1 MRPLL
6 ILPLLTLASPALAQ
20 STPAPL
26 PPQMMD
32 PALPAQLGRMAG
44 ALTHAL
50 MNLPVGELEAAIEGR
65 PASPA
70 DRRKT
75 VGSET
80 RRDNPYVEQ
89 DIQRDVASS
98 AGVMQSSARAMQRAM
113 PRSSRR
119 SARPPRR
126 SSARP
131 PTCPAPPTRGAK
143 SRFARAVAL
152 AAARALG
159 KTMACELWL
168 HKQMIERIEPTPV

>member
-6 ILPLLTLASPALAQ
+6 ILPLLTLASSALAQ

-113 PRSSRR
+113 PAIEQALGQAAAAIERETANLPSP
-119 SARPPRR
+119 AYPRR
-126 SSARP
+126 
-131 PTCPAPPTRGAK
+131 
-143 SRFARAVAL
+143 
-152 AAARALG
+152 
-159 KTMACELWL
+159 
-168 HKQMIERIEPTPV
+168 

>member
-113 PRSSRR
+113 PAIEQALGQAAAAIERETANLPSP
-119 SARPPRR
+119 AYPRR
-126 SSARP
+126 
-131 PTCPAPPTRGAK
+131 
-143 SRFARAVAL
+143 
-152 AAARALG
+152 
-159 KTMACELWL
+159 
-168 HKQMIERIEPTPV
+168 

>member
-6 ILPLLTLASPALAQ
+6 ILPLLTLASSALAQ

-50 MNLPVGELEAAIEGR
+50 MNLPVGEIEAAIEGR

-113 PRSSRR
+113 PAIEQALGQAAAAIERETANLPSP
-119 SARPPRR
+119 AYPRR
-126 SSARP
+126 
-131 PTCPAPPTRGAK
+131 
-143 SRFARAVAL
+143 
-152 AAARALG
+152 
-159 KTMACELWL
+159 
-168 HKQMIERIEPTPV
+168 